1 MIAALARQL
10 AHPLSRAVRR
20 FRERHLRQAINFYPP
35 YLGAGVH
42 VVEWSAD
49 HRTVGVEMRLTW
61 WNGNY
66 MGTHFGGSLYAMCD
80 PFFALMVI
88 KNLGPDYVVWD
99 KAASIQFLRPGRGTV
114 RATFHLEPEALDAL
128 RGAVETAGRTEMTFG
143 VDVVDAAGKVVAQV
157 EKVVY
162 VRRA

>member
-1 MIAALARQL
+1 MIAVL
-10 AHPLSRAVRR
+10 AHRIARPLARAVRLL
-20 FRERHLRQAINFYPP
+20 RERHLRQAINFYPP

-42 VVEWSAD
+42 VAEWSAD
-49 HRTVGVEMRLTW
+49 HRRVVVEMRLTW

-114 RATFHLEPEALDAL
+114 RATFQLEAAALDAI
-128 RGAVETAGRTEMTFG
+128 RAAVAVAGRTEMTFG
-143 VDVVDAAGKVVAQV
+143 VEVLDAAGKIVAQV